1 MYSDVKIIKKAAGIC
16 LLKNANTKS
25 IIDKQIS
32 KYELFLLALIIAKI
46 DSKEK
51 IIEWWSENGTPT
63 GGYNNNDTDKL

>member
-51 IIEWWSENGTPT
+51 IIEW
-63 GGYNNNDTDKL
+63 